1 MSLFK
6 GNINSLTLPSLNIAL
21 LVGEEC
27 VLYSDTSS
35 SSINELGR
43 TTTHLI
49 VRHFDQ
55 FSYK

>member
-1 MSLFK
+1 MSLFIK
-6 GNINSLTLPSLNIAL
+6 AATLTLLTLPSLNIAL

-49 VRHFDQ
+49 VLSF
-55 FSYK
+55 